1 MLGPRIVYNI
11 NKKGNNDGPGK
22 RLASSSQI
30 AFPLSQ
36 QCQSQGPCGTL
47 TFAWVWP
54 RTYFIR
60 SPRVLT
66 SKRLC
71 SRQQQTGT
79 PLDHRF
85 ESTAIQNEQKAGKK
99 RNQTK
104 KAEDSFFFVPAVV
117 TESWRIGHIQSSSH
131 RILLGVVYKHLV
143 WPTSSN
149 RVQQHWCSIY
159 A

>member
-30 AFPLSQ
+30 AFPLSAVSKSRTLRNSHVRVSLAAYIFHPLA
-36 QCQSQGPCGTL
+36 QSVDVQEIVQPPAADGDTVRSSL
-47 TFAWVWP
+47 WVNSNSKWTKSGGKKKP
-54 RTYFIR
+54 NKKGWGFFLLRSSCCDRKLKDRTYN
-60 SPRVLT
+60 PAA
-66 SKRLC
+66 
-71 SRQQQTGT
+71 TG
-79 PLDHRF
+79 F
-85 ESTAIQNEQKAGKK
+85 WVSYIN
-99 RNQTK
+99 
-104 KAEDSFFFVPAVV
+104 
-117 TESWRIGHIQSSSH
+117 I
-131 RILLGVVYKHLV
+131 YLV